1 MRYYKWP
8 AKVDAGDCLIR
19 MCSMDGKFYLFRYTV
34 DKVSKGQML
43 IAKGLNPFT
52 GTKPRSLRNFTQ
64 WNNSRPPKHRDRFEM
79 ITTSEFLREDIQKFF
94 ERYYKA
100 TGKALM

>member
-8 AKVDAGDCLIR
+8 VKVNVGDCLIR
-19 MCSMDGKFYLFRYTV
+19 LCSMDGKFYLFRHTV
-34 DKVSKGQML
+34 DKISNGQML

-52 GTKPRSLRNFTQ
+52 GTNPRSLRNFTQ
-64 WNNSRPPKHRDRFEM
+64 WNNSGPDRDRFEM

-100 TGKALM
+100 TGKALR